1 MVLSF
6 SFLVLSLCK
15 HLQYSNFRVIITIM
29 SVEIEKLY
37 KRYPALISCKKD
49 IESAIDMIK
58 ACYQKGNKIITCGN
72 GGSAADAEHI
82 VGELMKGSRKKR
94 KVLPNFCKQVSKIY
108 PKEAKKICD
117 NLQIPLPAM
126 SLTSH
131 ISFTTAFN
139 NDMNPEFT
147 FAQQLF
153 GLGKKGDVMI
163 ALSTS
168 GKAKNVINACKLA
181 KVLGIKTIALTGKS
195 GGVLKNICDVVIRVP
210 EEETLLIQECHLPIY
225 HAICSVLEDMFF
237 EE

>member
-1 MVLSF
+1 M
-6 SFLVLSLCK
+6 
-15 HLQYSNFRVIITIM
+15 NI
-29 SVEIEKLY
+29 EIEKLL
-37 KRYPALISCKKD
+37 KRHPTLISCKKD
-49 IESAIDMIK
+49 IESAIGMIK
-58 ACYQKGNKIITCGN
+58 TCYQKGNKVITCGN

-94 KVLPNFCKQVSKIY
+94 KVSPNFRKQASEIY
-108 PKEAKKICD
+108 PREAEKICD
-117 NLQIPLPAM
+117 NLQMPLPAV

-139 NDMNPEFT
+139 NDMNSEFT

-153 GLGKKGDVMI
+153 GLGKKADVLM

-181 KVLGIKTIALTGKS
+181 KILGIKTIGLTGKD
-195 GGVLKNICDVVIRVP
+195 GGELKNICDVVIRAP

-225 HAICSVLEDMFF
+225 HAICSAIEDVFF
-237 EE
+237 EK

>member
-1 MVLSF
+1 MQ
-6 SFLVLSLCK
+6 K
-15 HLQYSNFRVIITIM
+15 G
-29 SVEIEKLY
+29 IEKLC
-37 KRYPALISCKKD
+37 KRHPALVSCKED
-49 IESAIDMIK
+49 IERAIGLIK
-58 ACYQKGNKIITCGN
+58 ECYRNGNKILTCGN

-94 KVLPNFCKQVSKIY
+94 KVSPNFCKQVSKVY

-117 NLQIPLPAM
+117 NLQIPLSAI

-153 GLGKKGDVMI
+153 GLGKQGDVLI

-168 GKAKNVINACKLA
+168 GKAKNVVNACKLA

-195 GGVLKNICDVVIRVP
+195 GGELKNICDIVIRTP
-210 EEETLLIQECHLPIY
+210 EEETLLIQEYHLPIY
-225 HAICSVLEDMFF
+225 HTICSAIENEFF